1 MPASISKLGAVFLG
15 AIAGLLA
22 VGILVLVP
30 VWGVR
35 KELNLVVVD
44 WQELV
49 LYSACLLTGTVG
61 GARLAYREF
70 ARIVAES
77 QEYAAF
83 LRSDVVETSSARID
97 RITASTE
104 TSSAR
109 AETNLVEHSELV
121 SPSDDELPLLT
132 EPVFEES
139 LSGGPRKAKRGFW
152 TAKSKGRTNV
162 LLVFLYLVLFV
173 MCAVL
178 CQKLGLGN
186 IVSDPVSAEVIRTVG
201 VGTAV
206 IGLYMIIRGLFTRV
220 DSRAEVRLVSAVS
233 DESKVRGADLK
244 SFPHG
249 GEFPV
254 SLIDD
259 SEAYHAP
266 HVPPTRA
273 VFLLRHPIC
282 AGWLVTLTGLPLVFQ
297 AWFPLLA
304 IPGLFIGMNWLFPD
318 KLRS

>member
-1 MPASISKLGAVFLG
+1 MPASMSKLGAIFLG

-49 LYSACLLTGTVG
+49 LYSSCLLAGTVG
-61 GARLAYREF
+61 GARLAYHEVS
-70 ARIVAES
+70 RILANS
-77 QEYAAF
+77 QEYDAF
-83 LRSDVVETSSARID
+83 LSSDSDETVSARSDA
-97 RITASTE
+97 
-104 TSSAR
+104 
-109 AETNLVEHSELV
+109 NLVESKERI

-152 TAKSKGRTNV
+152 TAKSKGRTTV
-162 LLVFLYLVLFV
+162 LLMFLYLVLFV

-186 IVSDPVSAEVIRTVG
+186 IVSDAVSAEVIRTIG
-201 VGTAV
+201 VGTTV
-206 IGLYMIIRGLFTRV
+206 IGLYMIVRGLFA
-220 DSRAEVRLVSAVS
+220 RAGSGRQGLPEKTGAVNESAEREAIS
-233 DESKVRGADLK
+233 LS
-244 SFPHG
+244 
-249 GEFPV
+249 GEFP
-254 SLIDD
+254 SSAIDD
-259 SEAYHAP
+259 SETYHAP
-266 HVPPTRA
+266 HVPPSKI
-273 VFLLRHPIC
+273 VFLRRHPVC
-282 AGWLVTLTGLPLVFQ
+282 AGSLVVLTGLPLVFQ

-318 KLRS
+318 RSTSFR

>member
-1 MPASISKLGAVFLG
+1 MPASMSKLGAIFLG

-49 LYSACLLTGTVG
+49 LYSSCLLTGTVG
-61 GARLAYREF
+61 GARLAYREISRVL
-70 ARIVAES
+70 ADS
-77 QEYAAF
+77 QEYDAF
-83 LRSDVVETSSARID
+83 LRSDGDETSAARSDLISASSKTSSAC
-97 RITASTE
+97 
-104 TSSAR
+104 
-109 AETNLVEHSELV
+109 AETNLVDHNERT

-201 VGTAV
+201 LGTAV
-206 IGLYMIIRGLFTRV
+206 IGLYMIIRGMFARV
-220 DSRAEVRLVSAVS
+220 DSKANARLVSALS
-233 DESKVRGADLK
+233 DENKVSGSDLK

-259 SEAYHAP
+259 SETYHAP

-273 VFLLRHPIC
+273 VFLVRHPIC